1 MAFKLSDFAS
11 AFKGG
16 GARSSL
22 FEVSLS
28 GSAPAGNLSNLKF
41 LCRATTIPPSNIA
54 PIDVPFLG
62 RAIKVAGDRTFE
74 PWSITI
80 LNDEDFAIRN
90 VLEKWMDQIKSHK
103 GIRQSR
109 SSISGYQRNMVLTQ
123 YTKNAKKSQQY
134 TFVNAWPSSVSEIPL
149 AWDAPAVE
157 EFTCTWNYDYWLSN
171 SIKTTTVTTT
181 DESGETVTK
190 ETETV
195 DPSQLGYT
203 WASGV
208 KPETS
213 PELSTTENT
222 YDTNPDTENTST
234 SNSLTLQEVLD
245 GKKGFYDG
253 SNG

>member
-28 GSAPAGNLSNLKF
+28 GTAPAGNLSNLKF

-62 RAIKVAGDRTFE
+62 RVIKVAGDRTFE
-74 PWSITI
+74 PWTITI

-90 VLEKWMDQIKSHK
+90 VLERWMDQIKSHQ

-134 TFVNAWPSSVSEIPL
+134 TFVNAWPSSVSEIAL
-149 AWDAPAVE
+149 AWDAPTVE
-157 EFTCTWNYDYWLSN
+157 EFTCTWNYDYWTSKGARSTLVPAVDSE
-171 SIKTTTVTTT
+171 STT
-181 DESGETVTK
+181 
-190 ETETV
+190 
-195 DPSQLGYT
+195 
-203 WASGV
+203 
-208 KPETS
+208 PEAIIS
-213 PELSTTENT
+213 PEPTFYTPSAPGEFSDSLQLPRGVEGMNT
-222 YDTNPDTENTST
+222 YDAEASADLANARARWAEKTEN
-234 SNSLTLQEVLD
+234 
-245 GKKGFYDG
+245 Y
-253 SNG
+253 

>member
-11 AFKGG
+11 AFRGG

-90 VLEKWMDQIKSHK
+90 VLEAWMNQIKSHQ

-123 YTKNAKKSQQY
+123 YTKNAKKSQEY
-134 TFVNAWPSSVSEIPL
+134 TFVNAWPSSVSEISL

-171 SIKTTTVTTT
+171 SIKTTTVTRTADDGTITQIDYSSTDDGFNQAASDYEYGTIDTT
-181 DESGETVTK
+181 DTRSYAERVLARETVSAADYRK
-190 ETETV
+190 MMQ
-195 DPSQLGYT
+195 DQL
-203 WASGV
+203 
-208 KPETS
+208 
-213 PELSTTENT
+213 N
-222 YDTNPDTENTST
+222 
-234 SNSLTLQEVLD
+234 Q
-245 GKKGFYDG
+245 
-253 SNG
+253 

>member
-28 GSAPAGNLSNLKF
+28 GSGPAGNLSNLKF

-62 RAIKVAGDRTFE
+62 RVIKVAGDRTFE
-74 PWSITI
+74 PWTITI

-90 VLEKWMDQIKSHK
+90 VLEAWMDQIKSHQ

-123 YTKNAKKSQQY
+123 YTKNAKKSQEY

-149 AWDAPAVE
+149 AWDAPAIE
-157 EFTCTWNYDYWLSN
+157 EFTCTWNYDYWKSGN
-171 SIKTTTVTTT
+171 IPSPVTVVAGGGDDPAETTRTYYPSPTVIHPDTPTTTPY
-181 DESGETVTK
+181 DAGEFG
-190 ETETV
+190 
-195 DPSQLGYT
+195 DSLQLPR
-203 WASGV
+203 GV
-208 KPETS
+208 EGM
-213 PELSTTENT
+213 NT
-222 YDTNPDTENTST
+222 YDADLADATARWAEKTKN
-234 SNSLTLQEVLD
+234 
-245 GKKGFYDG
+245 Y
-253 SNG
+253 